1 MIIAS
6 MFKVVVA
13 LNRNDRGKLIKMYS
27 IAKYIDTDAAGPSV
41 MGFHKRCMH
50 AQLNDTEA

>member
-1 MIIAS
+1 

-27 IAKYIDTDAAGPSV
+27 IAKYIDTDGAGPSV